1 MQYKCSS
8 HAMKFGSYR
17 STNTNGNAGHLGGI
31 IEVKFSFEMSS
42 CKKTPWRLKIVTFH
56 LPTTVYSFE
65 FTQSYFRPTMVTM
78 GLIRLVLNLPSLQFS
93 YTMLYIK
100 FK

>member
-1 MQYKCSS
+1 
-8 HAMKFGSYR
+8 MKFGSYR

-65 FTQSYFRPTMVTM
+65 FTQSYFRPTMVDYGTDS
-78 GLIRLVLNLPSLQFS
+78 PSLEFALS
-93 YTMLYIK
+93 PIFLHNALHKI
-100 FK
+100 